1 MLVSTAPSWHS
12 GRSYGLDVHHTH
24 LYYAFSPLSILCYA
38 DSMSTLRAVSVYL
51 LRHKYVLLV
60 GGVLIIIANLIILL
74 PPLLLQ
80 QAIDGLSQHEDAAAL
95 TRYALLIIGLGIIAG
110 VFQFAS
116 RYVINS
122 VSRHIEYEMR
132 GDLFKHFQQ
141 LDLAYFQQRKIG
153 DLVARATND
162 LSAVR
167 MMLGPGISN
176 LCNTTVALTV
186 TAIAML
192 SIDAQL
198 TLYSL
203 TVMPLLSV
211 FFFAVGRVIRVRFR
225 QVQDQFGEVS
235 ARAQENFSGIRVVK
249 AYAQEP
255 HELAEF
261 NKLNEEYVRRSISF
275 ARIDS
280 LLWPAMYLL
289 SGLAVAILLWRGG
302 IDVIDGRITLGTL
315 VRFNTYLA
323 ALAWPMIA
331 LGWTVNLLQQG
342 AASTARI
349 QEVRTAVPVIRDT
362 VATDPN
368 AEPTRGEI
376 EFRHVTLTYKSGDQT
391 VEVLHDLNLHA
402 PAGSSLGIVGPTGAG
417 KSSMVNALARV
428 FDVSDGAIL
437 IDGEDIRHIPLV
449 KLRAA
454 IGYVPQENFLFSLT
468 IKENIGFGLEE
479 LDEQQ
484 LDFAL
489 DISQLGKDVTDF
501 PQGTQT
507 LLGERGVTLSGGQ
520 KQRTGIARAIAKN
533 PLILILDDAMSS
545 VDTNTEAA
553 ILRGLRKVMAGRTSV
568 VIAHRISTVKD
579 LDQIIVLDDGRITER
594 GSHEQLLAL
603 NGLYA
608 DMYRQQLLG
617 EELDA
622 GDEPDLNG
630 EEEDTVVDIPDSAI
644 QQAGGD

>member
-1 MLVSTAPSWHS
+1 
-12 GRSYGLDVHHTH
+12 
-24 LYYAFSPLSILCYA
+24 
-38 DSMSTLRAVSVYL
+38 MSTLRAVSVYL
-51 LRHKYVLLV
+51 LRHKYVLLA

-80 QAIDGLSQHEDAAAL
+80 QAIDSLSQHEDAAAL
-95 TRYALLIIGLGIIAG
+95 TRYALLIIGLGVVAG

-176 LCNTTVALTV
+176 LCKTTVALTV

-255 HELAEF
+255 HELAAF
-261 NKLNEEYVRRSISF
+261 NALNEEYVRRSISF

-280 LLWPAMYLL
+280 LLWPAMYFL

-362 VATDPN
+362 EATDPN

-376 EFRHVTLTYKSGDQT
+376 EFRHVTLAYKSGDQS
-391 VEVLHDLNLHA
+391 VEVLHDLNLHV

-417 KSSMVNALARV
+417 KSSLVNALARV

-468 IKENIGFGLEE
+468 IKENVGFGLEE

-489 DISQLGKDVTDF
+489 DISQLGKDITDF

-520 KQRTGIARAIAKN
+520 KQRTGIARAVAKN

-553 ILRGLRKVMAGRTSV
+553 ILRGLRKVMTGRTSV

-579 LDQIIVLDDGRITER
+579 LDLIIVLDDGRITER
-594 GSHEQLLAL
+594 GAHEQLLAL
-603 NGLYA
+603 DGLYA

-622 GDEPDLNG
+622 GDGPDLNG
-630 EEEDTVVDIPDSAI
+630 EDEELVDIPDSAV

>member
-1 MLVSTAPSWHS
+1 
-12 GRSYGLDVHHTH
+12 
-24 LYYAFSPLSILCYA
+24 
-38 DSMSTLRAVSVYL
+38 
-51 LRHKYVLLV
+51 
-60 GGVLIIIANLIILL
+60 
-74 PPLLLQ
+74 
-80 QAIDGLSQHEDAAAL
+80 
-95 TRYALLIIGLGIIAG
+95 
-110 VFQFAS
+110 
-116 RYVINS
+116 
-122 VSRHIEYEMR
+122 
-132 GDLFKHFQQ
+132 
-141 LDLAYFQQRKIG
+141 
-153 DLVARATND
+153 
-162 LSAVR
+162 
-167 MMLGPGISN
+167 
-176 LCNTTVALTV
+176 
-186 TAIAML
+186 
-192 SIDAQL
+192 
-198 TLYSL
+198 
-203 TVMPLLSV
+203 
-211 FFFAVGRVIRVRFR
+211 
-225 QVQDQFGEVS
+225 
-235 ARAQENFSGIRVVK
+235 
-249 AYAQEP
+249 
-255 HELAEF
+255 
-261 NKLNEEYVRRSISF
+261 
-275 ARIDS
+275 
-280 LLWPAMYLL
+280 
-289 SGLAVAILLWRGG
+289 
-302 IDVIDGRITLGTL
+302 
-315 VRFNTYLA
+315 
-323 ALAWPMIA
+323 
-331 LGWTVNLLQQG
+331 
-342 AASTARI
+342 
-349 QEVRTAVPVIRDT
+349 

>member
-1 MLVSTAPSWHS
+1 MATA
-12 GRSYGLDVHHTH
+12 
-24 LYYAFSPLSILCYA
+24 
-38 DSMSTLRAVSVYL
+38 RAVSSYL
-51 LRHKYVLLV
+51 LRHKYVLLA
-60 GGVLIIIANLIILL
+60 GGLLIIIANLIVLL

-80 QAIDGLSQHEDAAAL
+80 QAIDSLGQHADARAL
-95 TRYALLIIGLGIIAG
+95 TRYALEIVGLGIVAG
-110 VFQFAS
+110 GFQFGS
-116 RYVINS
+116 RFVINS
-122 VSRHIEYEMR
+122 VSRHVEYEMR
-132 GDLFKHFQQ
+132 SDLFKHFQQ

-176 LCNTTVALTV
+176 LCNTSVALAV
-186 TAIAML
+186 TAVAML
-192 SIDAQL
+192 TIDARL

-211 FFFAVGRVIRVRFR
+211 FFFVVGRTIRVRFR

-249 AYAQEP
+249 AYAQER
-255 HELAEF
+255 HELDAF
-261 NKLNEEYVRRSISF
+261 NALNEEYVRRSISF

-280 LLWPAMYLL
+280 LLWPAMYFI

-323 ALAWPMIA
+323 ALSWPMIA

-349 QEVRTAVPVIRDT
+349 QEVRTALPAIRDGEET
-362 VATDPN
+362 LPDA
-368 AEPTRGEI
+368 APTRGEI
-376 EFRHVTLTYKSGDQT
+376 VFDHVSLAYQET
-391 VEVLHDLNLHA
+391 EVLHDITLRV
-402 PAGSSLGIVGPTGAG
+402 PAGSSLGIVGLTGSG
-417 KSSMVNALARV
+417 KSSLVNALARV
-428 FDVSDGAIL
+428 FDVSAGAIT
-437 IDGEDIRHIPLV
+437 IDGVDIRQIPLT
-449 KLRAA
+449 KLRGA
-454 IGYVPQENFLFSLT
+454 IGYVPQDNFLFSLS
-468 IKENIGFGLEE
+468 IAENVGFGLEALNE
-479 LDEQQ
+479 EQ
-484 LDFAL
+484 LRHAL
-489 DISQLGKDVTDF
+489 EVSQLGKDIVDF
-501 PQGTQT
+501 PEGTQT

-520 KQRTGIARAIAKN
+520 KQRAGIARAVARN

-553 ILRGLRKVMAGRTSV
+553 ILRGLRELMRNRTSV

-579 LDQIIVLDDGRITER
+579 LDQIIVLDDGRIVEEGTHLRLLER
-594 GSHEQLLAL
+594 

-608 DMYRQQLLG
+608 EMYRQQLLG
-617 EELDA
+617 EELEES
-622 GDEPDLNG
+622 DEPDAGHEDMVDVLDSSAAEQMQG
-630 EEEDTVVDIPDSAI
+630 E
-644 QQAGGD
+644 